1 MVTTTVRRG
10 PVVLAGCLAGLAL
23 LTACGAGDA
32 AGGSDALAGRA
43 PVDVA
48 REAPDITR
56 AAGTSRY
63 VAEMTYSTTGSPM
76 GDDSWTSSSTGTYDY
91 SRQIGDGTVTI
102 EDAQFPM
109 PQQETVFSNN
119 VLYQRDAGATRW
131 HKTDFSDMVNT
142 PVGQHDPSEQLDL
155 LRGVSDDVREVG
167 AAEVRGDEVTQY
179 AINIDPQRLAGES
192 GVVVDGGLVQSALR
206 AAGPMPGTVSVDSD
220 GRVRRLEVSMETN
233 GADLAASPE
242 MSRMLGDNPQL
253 QQMLQ
258 DRRTTS
264 RISVEYFDFG
274 IPVTA
279 QEPDPSQVDT
289 GPVFP
294 RIPGLPDLPGGN

>member
-1 MVTTTVRRG
+1 
-10 PVVLAGCLAGLAL
+10 
-23 LTACGAGDA
+23 
-32 AGGSDALAGRA
+32 
-43 PVDVA
+43 
-48 REAPDITR
+48 
-56 AAGTSRY
+56 
-63 VAEMTYSTTGSPM
+63 
-76 GDDSWTSSSTGTYDY
+76 
-91 SRQIGDGTVTI
+91 
-102 EDAQFPM
+102 
-109 PQQETVFSNN
+109 
-119 VLYQRDAGATRW
+119 
-131 HKTDFSDMVNT
+131 
-142 PVGQHDPSEQLDL
+142 
-155 LRGVSDDVREVG
+155 
-167 AAEVRGDEVTQY
+167 
-179 AINIDPQRLAGES
+179 
-192 GVVVDGGLVQSALR
+192 VVDGGLVQSALR